1 MAGDV
6 VINAAFAV
14 ALHSQD
20 LDYLSALFRDI
31 AANRRDNPQV
41 LQRRFRVSVLSF
53 FAYVQSSRCVSSSC
67 AMKVSIAV
75 YYCVCS
81 LQYRMCIA
89 LVMLVFLLRVS
100 PTPPCWLSL
109 AKSTVVPPRRV
120 VFAVVMLFVCL
131 RHDHTT
137 MSVPIS
143 RNLSPST
150 VACLELSKDGSPTN
164 PKVSFHS
171 AVNIEIDTA
180 IRFDIGIEIM
190 TMPMPYLWCVATT
203 VLVAV
208 VMALAGHASAGGKAG
223 DAGYGGGASAGRR
236 GKSLV
241 LPLFFS

>member
-41 LQRRFRVSVLSF
+41 LQRRFRVFVLSF
-53 FAYVQSSRCVSSSC
+53 FVHVQSSRCVSSSR
-67 AMKVSIAV
+67 AIKVSIAV

-100 PTPPCWLSL
+100 PTPCWLSL
-109 AKSTVVPPRRV
+109 AESTVVPPRRV

-150 VACLELSKDGSPTN
+150 VACLELSKDGSPTK

-180 IRFDIGIEIM
+180 IRFDIGI
-190 TMPMPYLWCVATT
+190 
-203 VLVAV
+203 
-208 VMALAGHASAGGKAG
+208 
-223 DAGYGGGASAGRR
+223 
-236 GKSLV
+236 
-241 LPLFFS
+241 